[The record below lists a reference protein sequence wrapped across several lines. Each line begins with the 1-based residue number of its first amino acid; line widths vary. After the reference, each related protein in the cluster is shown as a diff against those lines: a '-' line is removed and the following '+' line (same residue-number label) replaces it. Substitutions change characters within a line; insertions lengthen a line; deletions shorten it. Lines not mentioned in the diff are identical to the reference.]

1 MIQLKVDTSYLEG
14 FVSTDEILAFEKEV
28 FRHRGVLMNRTGA
41 GSDFLGWIPL
51 PGEITEGELLRINDA
66 AARLRGLAD
75 AVVVIGIGGSYL
87 GARAVIEALQDPLQR
102 RRNKGPE
109 IVYAGHQLSEDYLH
123 SLMQWLDEREV
134 ALVVISKSGTTT
146 EPAIAFR
153 LLRAYVEGRYGRENA
168 RDRIVAIT
176 DRSRG
181 ALRGLADQESYESF
195 AIPDDVGGRY
205 SVLTPVGLLPIAAA
219 GWDIEGLVHGARAM
233 EDTLRDA
240 TDLASHPAGW
250 YAAARNALYRRG
262 KAIEVLVNY
271 EPYLG
276 FLSEWWKQLYGESE
290 GKQQRGIFPASVSFT
305 TDLHSMGQYLQDG
318 MRVLFETV
326 LSVKEPRTELRVPF
340 DPSDVDGL
348 NFLSGMRLSDIN
360 AKAEEGTLLAHID
373 GGVPNI
379 RLELARIDEPQLG
392 ELIYFYEMGCAISG
406 YILEVNPFDQPGV
419 EDYKRNMFALLGKP
433 GFEAQREAL
442 LKRLK

>member
-1 MIQLKVDTSYLEG
+1 MIQLKVDTSFLEG

-28 FRHRGVLMNRTGA
+28 FRHRGVLMNRTGE
-41 GSDFLGWIPL
+41 GSDFLGWISL
-51 PGEITEGELLRINDA
+51 PGEITEGELHRINDA

-181 ALRGLADQESYESF
+181 ALRGLADQEGYESF
-195 AIPDDVGGRY
+195 VIPDDVGGRY

-240 TDLASHPAGW
+240 PDLASHPAGW

-340 DPSDVDGL
+340 DPSDADGL

-379 RLELARIDEPQLG
+379 RLELACIDERQLG
-392 ELIYFYEMGCAISG
+392 ELIYFFEMGCAISG

-433 GFEAQREAL
+433 GFEIQREAL